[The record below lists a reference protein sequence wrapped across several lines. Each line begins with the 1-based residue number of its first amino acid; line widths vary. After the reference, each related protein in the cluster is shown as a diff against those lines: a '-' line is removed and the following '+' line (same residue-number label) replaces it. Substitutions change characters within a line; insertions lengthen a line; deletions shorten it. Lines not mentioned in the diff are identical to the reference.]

1 MACKPHAVPAA
12 ACLAALSA
20 LWLTG
25 CDGKTPAGPS
35 EPGGTAGAALRVET
49 VAVGRE
55 DLKRV
60 SETTPAELLPY
71 ERTDLYAKV
80 SGFIKELRVDY
91 GDRVKKGD
99 LLAVLDV
106 PEMDKELAQKQALVR
121 RAEADLVLAKEAVR
135 ATEAEYRRRK
145 SQYER
150 LTRVGRGGV
159 IDQEAIEETQFGF
172 EASKAKWDMAKA
184 DVGVKEANVQVAR
197 ADRDQM
203 EVMTQYTRVVAPF
216 DGVVTKRHL
225 HTGAFISTRAGE
237 VPILTVVR
245 TDLLRVV
252 VDVPEKDVPYLNKE
266 GKVVADLDAR
276 PGRKFEWKV
285 TRMAPVLGPGKKVRV
300 EVDVPN
306 PDGVLYPGMY
316 GHATVVLEERP
327 GALTLPSSCVGR
339 DDKGAFVW
347 LAVAGKAR
355 QQRVTVGLNDG
366 KKAEI
371 ASGLGGTEEVIC
383 GSKEA
388 LRDGQLVSPQ
398 RAAGPKK

>member
-1 MACKPHAVPAA
+1 MACKAHAAAPVA

-25 CDGKTPAGPS
+25 CDGKAPASPS
-35 EPGGTAGAALRVET
+35 GGDAEGALRVET
-49 VAVGRE
+49 VPVGRE
-55 DLKRV
+55 DLRRV

-80 SGFIKELRVDY
+80 SGFVKEVRVDY

-99 LLAVLDV
+99 LLALLEV
-106 PEMDKELAQKQALVR
+106 PELDKELAQKKALVR
-121 RAEADLVLAKEAVR
+121 RAEADLVLAKETVQA
-135 ATEAEYRRRK
+135 AEAEYRRRK

-159 IDQEAIEETQFGF
+159 IDQEAVDETQFGF
-172 EASKAKWDMAKA
+172 EASKAKWDMSKA

-197 ADRDQM
+197 ADRDQV
-203 EVMTQYTRVVAPF
+203 EVMTRYTRVVAPF
-216 DGVVTKRHL
+216 DGVVTRRHL
-225 HTGAFISTRAGE
+225 HTGAFVSSRAGE

-252 VDVPEKDVPYLNKE
+252 VDVPEKDVPYLDKE
-266 GKVVADLDAR
+266 DKVVADLDAR

-306 PDGVLYPGMY
+306 PGGVLYPGMY

-327 GALTLPSSCVGR
+327 GALTLPSSCVVR
-339 DDKGAFVW
+339 DEKGAFVW
-347 LAVAGKAR
+347 LAVDGKAR
-355 QQRVTVGLNDG
+355 RQRVTVGLNDG

-371 ASGLGGTEEVIC
+371 TSGLGGTEEVIS

-388 LRDGQLVSPQ
+388 LRDGQPVST
-398 RAAGPKK
+398 RSAAGPKK